1 MTAPRTLLVLD
12 DDPTGSQCVHDV
24 DVVLELDPAP
34 VLDVVRH
41 PGRTCFVLTNSR
53 ARPEAEAVAVNTE
66 LVSAVL
72 GSLVAEDLPLPHLV
86 SRSDSTLRGHVIA
99 EPTALADAL
108 ERHGVAVDGFL
119 FAPAMIEAG
128 RYTEGDIHYAVLQGR
143 PMPVGETD
151 FAADATFGY
160 SSSDLKDFL
169 VERSGETLE
178 RSGILSIGLDDIR
191 SGGVPAVAGI
201 LRRARDRAWVVVNAT
216 SYADLDTVAEAL
228 AVLESEG
235 RTFVTRCGP
244 SFVRPLA
251 GLADSR
257 VLGPEDITVG
267 LGRLPHGL
275 VAVGS
280 HVGLTNRQLA
290 ELRTRRDLFEV
301 ELHVP
306 ALLDD
311 DARPGCVADAVARI
325 TEALGTSDAVV
336 WTSRELVRT
345 DDPDG
350 SLAIARSVSDALVEV
365 VHGVARARPAWVV
378 AKGGIT
384 SHEVAHRGLGI
395 RRATV
400 AGQFFPGQVS
410 MFQPTDAP
418 DTTRGGPYVV
428 FPGNVGG
435 QSALAD
441 VVDVLDRAAELARSQ
456 DPRRGR
462 PAPHEVPPHT
472 ADPEEHRS

>member
-1 MTAPRTLLVLD
+1 MTTPRTLLVLD

-53 ARPEAEAVAVNTE
+53 ARPEAEAVALNTG
-66 LVSAVL
+66 LVAAVL
-72 GSLVAEDLPLPHLV
+72 RELAAEGRPLPHLV
-86 SRSDSTLRGHVIA
+86 SRSDSTLRGHVVA
-99 EPTALADAL
+99 EPTALADVLA
-108 ERHGVAVDGFL
+108 RHGVAVDGFL

-128 RYTEGDIHYAVLQGR
+128 RYTEDDVHYAVLQGR

-169 VERSGETLE
+169 VERSGGAIE
-178 RSGILSIGLDDIR
+178 RDAILSVGLEDIR
-191 SGGVPAVAGI
+191 TGGTDAVADI

-216 SYADLDTVAEAL
+216 DYADLDTVAQAL
-228 AVLESEG
+228 AVLEAEG

-251 GLADSR
+251 GLTDSR

-267 LGRLPHGL
+267 PGRLPHGL

-290 ELRTRRDLFEV
+290 ELRARRDLAEV
-301 ELHVP
+301 ELDVP
-306 ALLDD
+306 TLLDD
-311 DARPGCVADAVARI
+311 AARDAHVADAVARVV
-325 TEALGTSDAVV
+325 EALASRDAVV

-345 DDPDG
+345 EDPDA
-350 SLAIARSVSDALVEV
+350 SLAIARSVSDALVAV
-365 VHGVARARPAWVV
+365 VHGVARSRPAWVV

-395 RRATV
+395 RRASVT
-400 AGQFFPGQVS
+400 GQFFPGQIS
-410 MFQPTDAP
+410 LFQPTDAP
-418 DTTRGGPYVV
+418 AATRGGPYVV

-435 QSALAD
+435 ESALAD
-441 VVDVLDRAAELARSQ
+441 VVDVLDRAAERARATAQ
-456 DPRRGR
+456 
-462 PAPHEVPPHT
+462 PHT
-472 ADPEEHRS
+472 TASQENPS